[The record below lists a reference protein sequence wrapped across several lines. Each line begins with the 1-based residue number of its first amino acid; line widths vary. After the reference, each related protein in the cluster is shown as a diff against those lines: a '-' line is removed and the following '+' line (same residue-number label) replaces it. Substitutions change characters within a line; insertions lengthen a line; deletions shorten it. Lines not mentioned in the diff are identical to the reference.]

1 MGSESVLNQS
11 PIRSDQI
18 AFIHDWLV
26 TWGGGEQ
33 VLEAALEVYSSADI
47 YTLVYRKEIF
57 ADSPISQRM
66 INTSFIQRLPGS
78 RTNHRFYLPFMP
90 LAIEQFDL
98 RGYDWI
104 LSSNHAVAHGVLTQP
119 DQMHVSYVHAPMR
132 YAWSLYHQ
140 YLNQA
145 NLTRGL
151 KSWLARVIL
160 HYVRLWDYHAAQR
173 VDHFIANSAWTAS
186 NVWRAYRREADVI
199 YPPVS
204 VDDFEPASQ
213 KSDYYITISR
223 LVPYKRIDIIVE
235 AFNHLGLPMMVIGDG
250 PDLKR
255 LKRKANP
262 NINFLGWQSD
272 ADLKENLSRARAFV
286 YTAVEDFGIT
296 PVEAQAAGCP
306 VIAYGKGGVRE
317 TVVEGRTGLFFHEQT
332 SESLIEAIQNFEG
345 DPNRFEISVLRK
357 NAERF
362 NKARFQQELST
373 YIEAKYSDFQREKKA

>member
-1 MGSESVLNQS
+1 MNHTGKFGSNC
-11 PIRSDQI
+11 
-18 AFIHDWLV
+18 AFIHDWLI
-26 TWGGGEQ
+26 TWGGGES
-33 VLEAALEVYSSADI
+33 VLEAALELYPQADI
-47 YTLVYRKEIF
+47 HTLVYQKETF
-57 ADSPISQRM
+57 TESPISEQD
-66 INTSFIQRLPGS
+66 IKTSFIQRMPGS
-78 RTNHRFYLPFMP
+78 RANHRIYLPFMP

-98 RGYDWI
+98 RSYDWI

-151 KSWLARVIL
+151 NSWLARIIL

-223 LVPYKRIDIIVE
+223 LVPYKRINIIVE
-235 AFNHLGLPMMVIGDG
+235 AFNHLGLPLMVIGDG

-255 LKRKANP
+255 LKRIANP
-262 NINFLGWQSD
+262 NINFLGWQSQS
-272 ADLKENLSRARAFV
+272 DLKDKLSRAKAFV